1 MQERTDR
8 EQKVKLE
15 AEALRLAAKEKAMDK
30 IAKGKEGTSPDP
42 KQDSP
47 PLPAASHPLSTS
59 PKVCVA
65 CMSALHSFFVHHF

>member
-30 IAKGKEGTSPDP
+30 IAKGKEETSPDP

-47 PLPAASHPLSTS
+47 SLPAASYPLPTS
-59 PKVCVA
+59 HKV
-65 CMSALHSFFVHHF
+65 